1 MRSQQ
6 WRNKV
11 KIMEELYRAI
21 EVKIKESGFTRE
33 VSGKDVYDD
42 LCEQIDDKEPGNY
55 IMLSKFFDDV
65 VFEYNVT
72 VMEDEFNLSLL
83 TITEG
88 GKKYIIDFDR

>member
-1 MRSQQ
+1 
-6 WRNKV
+6 
-11 KIMEELYRAI
+11 MEELYRAI
-21 EVKIKESGFTRE
+21 EQKIKESGFERE
-33 VSGKDVYDD
+33 VDGRDVYDD

-88 GKKYIIDFDR
+88 GNKYIIDFDK

>member
-1 MRSQQ
+1 
-6 WRNKV
+6 
-11 KIMEELYRAI
+11 MEELYRAI
-21 EVKIKESGFTRE
+21 EQKIKESGFERE
-33 VSGKDVYDD
+33 VDGRDVYDD

-72 VMEDEFNLSLL
+72 VMEDEFNLSFL

-88 GKKYIIDFDR
+88 DNKYTIDFDK